1 MEPIT
6 IKILETTAK
15 TIYSFLLKGT
25 FSEIKRTIKEYN
37 GSKLITKQDEFEK
50 AVIKELQ
57 ETYTWAS
64 RDLFKNHNNNDGIY
78 ERYVHLDLYLTPR
91 RLHSSR
97 NEVADKKPIKEVLIS
112 KKNNL
117 AILGQPGSGKTTS
130 MKYIF
135 NSILLDPEFLDGV
148 YFYPMIIRLR
158 TLNESNSYLG
168 NHQSGGIF
176 ELLCDKFN
184 LNFNFDAIP
193 KEEREKT
200 KKMFVRDVVPNIL
213 DSLKILLIL
222 DGFDEIG
229 SDKIRNLVIE
239 EIQELSKSLNYVNYI
254 ITSRSADFPYQ
265 IENLEKLEI
274 SEIDDDQLKTFANNW
289 FENELI
295 ATQFLHEL
303 IKKTPYKDFYRRPL
317 LLTHL
322 ASIYSKSKEIPDKPK
337 LIYQTIINL
346 ILKEWNEMQNVKRSS
361 KYSSFSIDRK
371 REFLSC
377 LAFHLKLKYNK
388 AFFSREEL
396 FNVYQLIHKRFSLP
410 NDEVDVVLDEI
421 ESHNGILIK
430 SGYNSFE
437 FSHLTIQEYLTADY
451 IVRGG
456 TIRLTIDE
464 LLLIP
469 NELAISISLSSE
481 PSLMLYEILIEKIL
495 TKTFNTDFVIKF
507 FNRINLE
514 NPDFSNEPILGVSLL
529 YAFTKHIDIERDSK
543 ADSATKSQNL
553 NSKLKFQDFIYKNN
567 LNAKIEM
574 VLEYYSI
581 DNEKLNTEFDNY
593 IGLRK
598 KKHITD
604 EILRFKLPKYLICK
618 KEFISSN

>member
-6 IKILETTAK
+6 MQILETTAK
-15 TIYSFLLKGT
+15 SIYSFLLKGV

-37 GSKLITKQDEFEK
+37 GSKIVTTQNEFEE

-57 ETYTWAS
+57 ETYKWAS
-64 RDLFKNHNNNDGIY
+64 MDLFKNHNDNYDIY
-78 ERYVHLDLYLTPR
+78 KRYVHLDLYLTPR

-97 NEVADKKPIKEVLIS
+97 DEIADKKPIKEVLIS

-130 MKYIF
+130 MKYVF

-176 ELLCDKFN
+176 EMLCDKFN

-193 KEEREKT
+193 KEDREKT
-200 KKMFVRDVVPNIL
+200 KKMFIKDVVPNIL
-213 DSLKILLIL
+213 DTLKILLIL

-229 SDKIRNLVIE
+229 SDKIRNLVLE

-254 ITSRSADFPYQ
+254 ITSRSADFPYR

-274 SEIDDDQLKTFANNW
+274 SEIDDDQLKIFSNNW

-295 ATQFLHEL
+295 AKQFLEEL
-303 IKKTPYKDFYRRPL
+303 FKKTPYKDFYRRPL

-346 ILKEWNEMQNVKRSS
+346 ILKEWNEMQNVKRIS

-377 LAFHLKLKYNK
+377 FAFNLKLKYNK
-388 AFFSREEL
+388 SYFSREEL
-396 FNVYQLIHKRFSLP
+396 SNIYQLIHKKFNLP
-410 NDEVDVVLDEI
+410 SDEVDTVLDEI
-421 ESHNGILIK
+421 ESHNGIIIK

-456 TIRLTIDE
+456 TIRLTVDE
-464 LLLIP
+464 LLLLP
-469 NELAISISLSSE
+469 NELAITISLSSE
-481 PSLMLYEILIEKIL
+481 PSMMLYDILIEKVL
-495 TKTFNTDFVIKF
+495 TKNFDTDFVIKF
-507 FNRINLE
+507 FSRINLE
-514 NPDFSNEPILGVSLL
+514 NPDFSNEPIFGVSLL
-529 YAFTKHIDIERDSK
+529 YVFTKHVDIERDNK
-543 ADSATKSQNL
+543 VDKSI
-553 NSKLKFQDFIYKNN
+553 KCAVKRV
-567 LNAKIEM
+567 AEAVKIE
-574 VLEYYSI
+574 
-581 DNEKLNTEFDNY
+581 
-593 IGLRK
+593 R
-598 KKHITD
+598 
-604 EILRFKLPKYLICK
+604 
-618 KEFISSN
+618 